1 MFELKSND
9 ELTKIVND
17 WINGGM
23 QDGDGTTRGG
33 SASTDDDTPATTQ
46 KTSAVQNTAPKAD
59 KKAGGN
65 YSSIDDAFEDLMGD

>member
-1 MFELKSND
+1 MFELKSAD

-17 WINGGM
+17 WISGGM

-33 SASTDDDTPATTQ
+33 PSSDDNETTTTTASSS
-46 KTSAVQNTAPKAD
+46 KTSTVQNTAPK
-59 KKAGGN
+59 KTGN